1 MLNREAI
8 VFSSHIYYFRRERHW
23 GEKTSVKC
31 LLRLF
36 SGVFSIFPYGVK
48 GLSSHIYYFRSEPRT
63 GEKGDVNCLF
73 IIVLSRP
80 ARYPLNSRPIEDEE
94 LLSLRFESCKLLL
107 LPGAAR
113 RVVGVHVGVI
123 GPPKADEMSTARP
136 IPGPH
141 ACNHL
146 CAFLQSSPRGS
157 HGFCLHK
164 LRKSIRSGD
173 RLEEVPRRARVFGA
187 KTMGESICAHFHRC
201 DVLVDPGGHDIGHT
215 GRTTAGGADGLR
227 RAACYRIGLLAP
239 PRIALF
245 VIHWLSGVGSR
256 GFCRSSVT
264 AIKQRQP
271 IVCADIAGLFQTRGG
286 LEDNYIFPGVGTIL
300 SIDRSSDQCLDN
312 FDINA
317 AAIVLVHHRRQGL

>member
-8 VFSSHIYYFRRERHW
+8 VFSSHIYYFRRESHW
-23 GEKTSVKC
+23 GEKV
-31 LLRLF
+31 
-36 SGVFSIFPYGVK
+36 
-48 GLSSHIYYFRSEPRT
+48 
-63 GEKGDVNCLF
+63 DVNCLF

-80 ARYPLNSRPIEDEE
+80 AWYPLNSRPIEDEE

-146 CAFLQSSPRGS
+146 CAFLQSRSHSS

-173 RLEEVPRRARVFGA
+173 RLEKRPGGTRVLCAVPMFDRVGTHLHRGDRR
-187 KTMGESICAHFHRC
+187 
-201 DVLVDPGGHDIGHT
+201 VDPGGHDIGHT
-215 GRTTAGGADGLR
+215 GRTTAGGANGL
-227 RAACYRIGLLAP
+227 
-239 PRIALF
+239 
-245 VIHWLSGVGSR
+245 
-256 GFCRSSVT
+256 
-264 AIKQRQP
+264 
-271 IVCADIAGLFQTRGG
+271 
-286 LEDNYIFPGVGTIL
+286 
-300 SIDRSSDQCLDN
+300 
-312 FDINA
+312 
-317 AAIVLVHHRRQGL
+317 